1 MSGVCGGGGLVGAF
15 AGVVAVY
22 IVREGAGNEASRVA
36 EMCIRDS
43 CRSVC
48 EAMLSSDASV
58 ADLAANAGFNST
70 QSFYA
75 AFKAVY
81 GMTPREYIR
90 KHCAGGEKK

>member
-1 MSGVCGGGGLVGAF
+1 
-15 AGVVAVY
+15 
-22 IVREGAGNEASRVA
+22 
-36 EMCIRDS
+36 MCIRDS
-43 CRSVC
+43 LRDLLHVQPADVC
-48 EAMLSSDASV
+48 GGDDGHAVEHVGLARNAHVEPALSLIHIYASV